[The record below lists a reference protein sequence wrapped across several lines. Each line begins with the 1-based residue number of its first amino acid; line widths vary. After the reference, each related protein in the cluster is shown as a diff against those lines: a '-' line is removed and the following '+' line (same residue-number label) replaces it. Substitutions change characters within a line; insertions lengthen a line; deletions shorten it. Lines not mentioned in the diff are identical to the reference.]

1 MPSSRLTVL
10 AVLSLVVAACS
21 TGSSTTAAPAP
32 TSAATRIEVKL
43 TDALRIEPATMKVR
57 AGQSI
62 TFVVTNAGS
71 TEHEFYLGDEQAQAE
86 HQKEMTAM
94 GGMAHDEKMGIGL
107 KPGQTKE
114 LTVTFSA
121 AGTTLAG
128 CHVGGHYE
136 LGMKA
141 SIEITG

>member
-1 MPSSRLTVL
+1 MPTPRLTLL

-21 TGSSTTAAPAP
+21 AGASIAPAP
-32 TSAATRIEVKL
+32 STASPLSRIEVKL

-62 TFVVTNAGS
+62 TFIVTNAGS
-71 TEHEFYLGDEQAQAE
+71 TEHEFYLGDVQAQAE
-86 HQKEMTAM
+86 HQKERAAM
-94 GGMAHDEKMGIGL
+94 GGMAHDEAMGVGL

-114 LTVTFSA
+114 LTVTFPA